1 MRTLKKTLCLVLCL
15 AMMAGL
21 CVFASAD
28 FKDQDKIENEEA
40 VAVLTGIGVIQGD
53 DKGNFNPEGT
63 LTRAEATVIITKLLG
78 AADIK
83 ATTDKFTD
91 VTENYW
97 GMPYIA
103 YCVAE
108 GIVAGMGDGTFAP
121 NAKLTGYQW
130 ATLLLRALGYEVSGE
145 AWEITV
151 AKLLKE
157 TKLTAGLTFVGTEP
171 ISRDDACQMAF
182 KALFIGTEYE
192 KTETKYTVTGVSSA
206 FNDAYTV
213 TTKYDTKSA
222 AINAA
227 LTAKSNAV
235 YGQDYIID
243 EVTVTSTATKDSIA
257 STVFPNLK
265 KTSATSDEFGRPCKG
280 WYYGKTEAAANVIY
294 TESAAPVVAYTEA
307 VTGGKVYKDLG
318 FTSATIGKLSATY
331 IVNGKTETVVTAYA
345 EADYAIALDNTKKI
359 GGQGTLVEVFETD
372 DYEYTIVVTETYTD
386 TISSWTAAVKNSA
399 GEITAKEK
407 VHLTTLDKD
416 FDTTDFSKQDQANK
430 TVVIYTKVWN
440 GTSYDVFSVEAAKTE
455 EVTVS
460 SVSTSKFIGNGTTY
474 LFSDNYVETEKI
486 AYVKNATSTENDYVL
501 YLDSYGNVI
510 TAVHVEDVEA
520 TTGYAVVLAV
530 SNGGST
536 WSDGD
541 AKYEA
546 KLLLAD
552 GKTEIVETNA
562 ASYAYGNAN
571 ANALVKYTITAD
583 GQYTFG
589 SSDADAPAANT
600 STLDITKGV
609 AKFSLGGASDTT
621 ANAKTIFF
629 VGKTATGGKITWKV
643 VTGIANM
650 DSVEAD
656 TGTKTAALKTGTVAN
671 AVIVLDAKSKTG
683 SNTTEADIAYLIYN
697 ANAEETSDA
706 AGTYKVYNAV
716 VGGEITTVK
725 VNSTDVSTV
734 FASTANTLVAS
745 IEYNKDGLAVAV
757 GSSYA
762 ANTNKLAKAQVTVAP
777 KDGVV
782 STTSDYSIADDCAVY
797 VIKNGV
803 AVEGTLAD
811 IAKDAYIECIT
822 TSGVITMVFVTAA

>member
-192 KTETKYTVTGVSSA
+192 KTETKYTVTGVSA
-206 FNDAYTV
+206 EFNGKYTA

-227 LTAKSNAV
+227 LTAYDQAE
-235 YGQDYIID
+235 YGKDYIID
-243 EVTVTSTATKDSIA
+243 EVTVTSTATKDSLA
-257 STVFPNLK
+257 STYFPNLK
-265 KTSATSDEFGRPCKG
+265 KTSATSDKFGRPCKG
-280 WYYGKTEAAANVIY
+280 WYYGKTEAAENVIY

-331 IVNGKTETVVTAYA
+331 IVNGKTTANTTEYA
-345 EADYAIALDNTKKI
+345 DEGYAIALDNKNKI
-359 GGQGTLVEVFETD
+359 GGQGTLVEIFETD
-372 DYEYTIVVTETYTD
+372 DYEYTIVVTETYVD
-386 TISSWTAAVKNSA
+386 TISTWTAAVKNSA

-416 FDTTDFSKQDQANK
+416 FDTTDFSKQDQTNH

-440 GTSYDVFSVEAAKTE
+440 GTDYDVFSVEAAKTE

-486 AYVKNATSTENDYVL
+486 AYVKNAASTENDYVL

-510 TAVHVEDVEA
+510 TAVHVEAVEA

-562 ASYAYGNAN
+562 ASYTYGESK

-589 SSDADAPAANT
+589 SSDCAALAANT
-600 STLDITKGV
+600 TLDITKGV
-609 AKFSLGGASDTT
+609 AKFSLDAANDST

-629 VGKTATGGKITWKV
+629 VGKTIDSKITWKV

-650 DSVEAD
+650 DSIED
-656 TGTKTAALKTGTVAN
+656 GSGTKTAALKTGSVAN
-671 AVIVLDAKSKTG
+671 AVIVLDAESKTG

-697 ANAEETSDA
+697 ADAEETSDA

-716 VGGEITTVK
+716 IGGEITTVK
-725 VNSTDVSTV
+725 VDKTNVETV
-734 FASTANTLVAS
+734 FQSGTSNVLVAS
-745 IEYNKDGLAVAV
+745 IEYNKDGLAVNV
-757 GSSYA
+757 GSAFA
-762 ANTNKLAKAQVTVAP
+762 ANTQKLGKAKVTAAP

-782 STTSDYSIADDCAVY
+782 STGSDYSIADDCAVY

-803 AVEGTLAD
+803 AVEGTLED
-811 IAKDAYIECIT
+811 IAKDAHIECIT
-822 TSGVITMVFVTAA
+822 TGGVITMIFVTAA